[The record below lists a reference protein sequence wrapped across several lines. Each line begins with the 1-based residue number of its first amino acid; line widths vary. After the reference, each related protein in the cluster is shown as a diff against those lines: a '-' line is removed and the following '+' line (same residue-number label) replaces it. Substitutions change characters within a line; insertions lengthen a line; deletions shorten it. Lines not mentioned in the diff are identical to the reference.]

1 MGAKDLNERIDAK
14 RIEQGIITLDD
25 IQFEERLLEA
35 ARTTRVTKGGK
46 RFSFSALVIIG
57 DKRGYVGF
65 GLGKAREVPLSIA
78 KAIED
83 AKKKTIRVPMVNGTI
98 PHDVIG
104 EYGTCKIIAF
114 PARRGTGVIAGGAA
128 KPIFEL
134 AGYTDVLTKIVGSSN
149 HHNVVRAVFDALL
162 KLKDVYAI
170 SKIRH
175 KTLEELQS
183 TYNIYAR

>member
-1 MGAKDLNERIDAK
+1 MGSKDLNERIDLK
-14 RIEQGIITLDD
+14 RIEQGITNLDD

-46 RFSFSALVIIG
+46 RFSFSASVIIG
-57 DKRGYVGF
+57 DRRGYVGF

-83 AKKKTIRVPMVNGTI
+83 AKKKTIRVPIVNGTI

-104 EYGTCKIIAF
+104 VYGSARIIAF

-162 KLKDVYAI
+162 KLKDIESVASI
-170 SKIRH
+170 KGKSV
-175 KTLEELQS
+175 EELTS
-183 TYNIYAR
+183 RYKIYAR